1 MAENSLLKEI
11 LDTLSDPDTV
21 KIFAAVHGLVGN
33 SEVEHR
39 LKELEWNEHIE
50 NLWQEVLPAFQP
62 SLKRLQD
69 SLDDDD
75 KPSTSGYDVLSTS
88 EPPRK
93 KQRKEVLS
101 SPQSPSTDDNRQY
114 GGGGLGSESEDESEK
129 PYYIWKRDVRTFKK
143 DMARE
148 TTFKVKFNE
157 QWRGDKLVDIQTK
170 LHNMFDDLLSQ
181 ARGHDADLGRVVL
194 SHPSLNNPIVVPLQ
208 SWEHLNAD
216 VVMEEITKVLNSNES
231 LPVDENMIVTVGS
244 IDIPKGGGNPKKL
257 PITSLFGPKNSIKR
271 KKITFS
277 CAK

>member
-1 MAENSLLKEI
+1 MVFYRHQILFYFICLAMAENSLLKEI

-21 KIFAAVHGLVGN
+21 KFFAAVHGLVGN

-50 NLWQEVLPAFQP
+50 NLWQEVLPAIQP

-69 SLDDDD
+69 SLDDDDD

-129 PYYIWKRDVRTFKK
+129 PYYI
-143 DMARE
+143 
-148 TTFKVKFNE
+148 
-157 QWRGDKLVDIQTK
+157 
-170 LHNMFDDLLSQ
+170 
-181 ARGHDADLGRVVL
+181 
-194 SHPSLNNPIVVPLQ
+194 
-208 SWEHLNAD
+208 
-216 VVMEEITKVLNSNES
+216 
-231 LPVDENMIVTVGS
+231 
-244 IDIPKGGGNPKKL
+244 
-257 PITSLFGPKNSIKR
+257 
-271 KKITFS
+271 
-277 CAK
+277 